1 MSSPSPI
8 LIFGPSGAVASSCAL
23 ELQRLNHPI
32 YLAMRDPSKPLSGL
46 SPSIP
51 RLQADLSDPSSL
63 EKAVKDSGAKTAF
76 LYTIW
81 SSADHMAST
90 FSTLRSAGITFIV
103 LLSSFTVRGEAGK
116 DTDMSQHINAVH
128 ARTEAA
134 LAASGLPYVA
144 VRPAYFNSNVLAN
157 KVEIMAGKVGLVYP
171 DVPFDFIAPS
181 DVGIVCALLLTTPPP
196 PSGEQ
201 ERHVY
206 LCGPEMVTQRRAH
219 EEVMAKALG
228 HKVEVVELGEEA
240 WFEKMAGWPRGT
252 VESVV
257 QGLRETSQGKK
268 GAYPEWL
275 YAEAMENVRRLKG
288 SEPMGLG
295 EWVEKNREVFE

>member
-1 MSSPSPI
+1 
-8 LIFGPSGAVASSCAL
+8 
-23 ELQRLNHPI
+23 
-32 YLAMRDPSKPLSGL
+32 
-46 SPSIP
+46 
-51 RLQADLSDPSSL
+51 
-63 EKAVKDSGAKTAF
+63 
-76 LYTIW
+76 
-81 SSADHMAST
+81 MAST
-90 FSTLRSAGITFIV
+90 FATLRSSGISFIV
-103 LLSSFTVRGEAGK
+103 LLSSFTVRGEAGR
-116 DTDMSQHINAVH
+116 DTDMSQHINALH

-157 KVEIMAGKVGLVYP
+157 KAEIMAGKVGLVYP

-181 DVGIVCALLLTTPPP
+181 DVGVVCARLLTLPP
-196 PSGEQ
+196 PSGRQ

-240 WFEKMAGWPRGT
+240 WFEKMAGWPRGM

-268 GAYPEWL
+268 DAYPEWV
-275 YAEAMENVRRLKG
+275 YGEAVENLRRLKG

-295 EWVEKNREVFE
+295 EWVKKNRGVFE

>member
-1 MSSPSPI
+1 MSPPSPV
-8 LIFGPSGAVASSCAL
+8 LIFGPSGAVASSAAL

-32 YLAMRDPSKPLSGL
+32 YLAMRDPSKPLPGL
-46 SPSIP
+46 STSIP
-51 RLQADLSDPSSL
+51 RLQADLSELPSL
-63 EKAVKDSGAKTAF
+63 TRAVQESGATTAF

-81 SSADHMAST
+81 SSSDHMAST
-90 FSTLRSAGITFIV
+90 FSTLQSAGITFIV
-103 LLSSFTVRGEAGK
+103 LLSSFTVRGDQGQ

-134 LAASGLPYVA
+134 LAASGVPYVA
-144 VRPAYFNSNVLAN
+144 ARPAYFNSNVLAN
-157 KVEIMAGKVGLVYP
+157 KAEIKAGKVGLVYP

-181 DVGIVCALLLTTPPP
+181 DVGVVCARLLTSPPP
-196 PSGEQ
+196 Q

-219 EEVMAKALG
+219 EEVIAKALG
-228 HKVEVVELGEEA
+228 TRVEIVELGEEA
-240 WFEKMAGWPRGT
+240 WFEKMEGWPRGM

-268 GAYPEWL
+268 EAYPEWM
-275 YAEAMENVRRLKG
+275 YGPAVENVRRLKG